1 MKKFLVLALL
11 LTFSTTVAS
20 AKSYL
25 DQQLKDVKNSNYYN
39 SVDIHKRNYSTKTYF
54 PKRLEGIKD
63 PGLININAKYD
74 KVSDED
80 YKNKL
85 AKDEAEYKKII
96 PANMMKQSK
105 INNVD
110 YYNVYRVCER
120 LIRANNL
127 DYVNWRIAIRKTQDV
142 NAASSN
148 ANFIYINTALY
159 DSIYQ
164 NPDALAFVLAHE
176 MSHLILG
183 HSQRSMELSSQ
194 LAQLEQNIANST
206 TQNAKALST
215 AIYNTRGIAA
225 MKEVRM
231 MEYMADS
238 EALILLTKA
247 GYSPEKSLET
257 LNFLAALPEV
267 ESLLDSHPMT
277 QDRINSAIENIKVL
291 NPDWVEEGKANIYNS
306 EILPAKKSSDRVS
319 FTIERSAV
327 EKNFYHPESVEQRVT
342 RLAYVSYISGDNKNA
357 LKYFKKLA
365 DIKETYIPYLY
376 ISYACEN
383 LYNQSHEKK
392 YMKWAQKAV
401 KKANNLNSNSK
412 DVQSQLKDLNVTL

>member
-1 MKKFLVLALL
+1 MLL
-11 LTFSTTVAS
+11 SIATSAN

-54 PKRLEGIKD
+54 PKRVEGIKD

-80 YKNKL
+80 YKKKL

-96 PANMMKQSK
+96 PENMMKKSK
-105 INNVD
+105 INDVD

-127 DYVNWRIAIRKTQDV
+127 DYVNWRIAIRKTQDI
-142 NAASSN
+142 NAASGN

-164 NPDALAFVLAHE
+164 NPDALAFVMAHE
-176 MSHLILG
+176 MAHLILG
-183 HSQRSMELSSQ
+183 HSQRSMELSNQ
-194 LAQLEQNIANST
+194 LAQLEQNISSAT
-206 TQNAKALST
+206 TKDAKALST
-215 AIYNTRGIAA
+215 AIYNTRGIAV
-225 MKEVRM
+225 MKEIRM

-257 LNFLAALPEV
+257 LNFLAALPEI

-277 QDRINSAIENIKVL
+277 QDRINSAIENIQVL
-291 NPDWVEEGKANIYNS
+291 NPDWIEEGKANIYNS
-306 EILPAKKSSDRVS
+306 SILPAKKSSDRVS
-319 FTIERSAV
+319 FTIERSPV
-327 EKNFYHPESVEQRVT
+327 EKNFYHPETIQERVT
-342 RLAYVSYISGDNKNA
+342 RLAYVSYISGNNEKA
-357 LKYFKKLA
+357 IKYFKKLA
-365 DIKETYIPYLY
+365 DIKASYVPYLY
-376 ISYACEN
+376 ISYASEN
-383 LYNQSHEKK
+383 LYKKTNQPK
-392 YMKWAQKAV
+392 YLKWASKAA
-401 KKANNLNSNSK
+401 KKAASLKSN
-412 DVQSQLKDLNVTL
+412 DENVQAQLKDLNVSL